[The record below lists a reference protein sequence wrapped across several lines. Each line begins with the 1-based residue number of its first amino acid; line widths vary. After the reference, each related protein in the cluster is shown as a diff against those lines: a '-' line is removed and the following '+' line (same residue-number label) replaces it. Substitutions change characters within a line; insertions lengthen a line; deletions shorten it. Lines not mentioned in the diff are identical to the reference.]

1 MFRPGALDNLPKT
14 VLTAALVRF
23 FEARASAGEPLVLI
37 TVLATRGSTYSKTGT
52 QVLVDATGRY
62 EGLVSGGCL
71 EQDLVDRALHVI
83 ATGEPQSV
91 EYDLFSDDEVFGL
104 GIGCDGAMTLSL
116 QRLDAASCY
125 EPFAGMLATL
135 VDARSTVVERA
146 APVGPVVARFR
157 VHRPRR
163 VLVLGAG
170 KDVEPL
176 ARLGNAL
183 GWQVTVADHRQGHVE
198 RLQVPAA
205 CEARCTPLDQ
215 ADELVSAGQFDAVI
229 VMSHQLT
236 SDRRYLEV
244 LAKADVPFVG
254 LLGPK
259 ARRARLVAEIDAD
272 ANAFEGRLR
281 SPVGLKIGGQGPA
294 AIALEVVAELQQFF
308 SQAL

>member
-1 MFRPGALDNLPKT
+1 M
-14 VLTAALVRF
+14 
-23 FEARASAGEPLVLI
+23 VLI

-52 QVLVDATGRY
+52 QVLVDPTGRY

-71 EQDLVDRALHVI
+71 EQDLVERSLQVI

-91 EYDLFSDDEVFGL
+91 EYDLFGDDEVFGL

-116 QRLDAASCY
+116 QRLDAASAY
-125 EPFAGMLATL
+125 EPFAGMLAAL
-135 VDARSTVVERA
+135 VDARSTVVERSVPA
-146 APVGPVVARFR
+146 GPVAARFR

-176 ARLGNAL
+176 AHLCAVL
-183 GWQVTVADHRQGHVE
+183 GWQVTVSDHRQAQVE
-198 RLQVPAA
+198 RLQVPSD
-205 CEARCTPLDQ
+205 CEMRCTPLDQ
-215 ADELVSAGQFDAVI
+215 VDELVRAGQFDAVI
-229 VMSHQLT
+229 VMSHQLS
-236 SDRRYLEV
+236 SDRRYLAV
-244 LAKADVPFVG
+244 LAKADAPFVG

-259 ARRARLVAEIDAD
+259 TRRARLVAEIDAD